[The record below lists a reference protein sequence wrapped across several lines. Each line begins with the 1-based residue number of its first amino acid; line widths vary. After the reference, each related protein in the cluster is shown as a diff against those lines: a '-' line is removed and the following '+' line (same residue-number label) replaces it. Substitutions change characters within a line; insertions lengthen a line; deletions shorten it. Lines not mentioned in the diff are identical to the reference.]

1 MSSLIQFFHGVFNMN
16 FTYKKPLLVAV
27 AAAVGSLIPFT
38 GVIAAPIQ
46 IGSDGAY
53 KPVLLPLEAKE
64 SSTSYTNVYPP
75 GTATTGSTLAQG
87 GGDLDVYIY
96 TLPNYP
102 VSAQKTLSVKV
113 TLTNGATFKARPAL
127 ICQST
132 GDNGIVANGVSAV
145 SWGSVTAAGNIT
157 NVNQAG
163 GATGYYL
170 TPLSTGNMGV
180 LTFEFPQKFTMP
192 EKGSGACLMV
202 FMSAAA
208 ALAGTAAAT
217 EYLEVLKGGAAGS
230 NIDMSVEV
238 TYQDVFASVTKTST
252 VPLIKFVTAYGATIS
267 QPTNTVTIDVATESK
282 KFTLN
287 GSSLTQV
294 SAGKVNVSATVAGI
308 RNATG
313 APISASNLFTSA
325 TLLIEGETV
334 STLGSITFG
343 TAACADLSTP
353 VGTPAAA
360 TSGGGGGSITVSLP
374 YVLNEN
380 NAYDAM
386 VSGTTALSICLN
398 ADGSKVMN
406 NGQLSITVNGVTD
419 GGKVFEIGKGDLAL
433 VGRNGTVI
441 RVLNIPNTSSTADRG
456 FLRFYNVS
464 SQPVV
469 VTGTLYGQDGKV
481 LGTNGSKLFDPLQPN
496 DVKALDTPGLMA
508 KVGVTAAWT
517 GRAWLMIQAPI
528 SSDLFRVQSLIRS
541 PNGTLINV
549 SADATD

>member
-1 MSSLIQFFHGVFNMN
+1 MN
-16 FTYKKPLLVAV
+16 LTYKKPLLVAI
-27 AAAVGSLIPFT
+27 AATVGSLIPFV

-46 IGSDGAY
+46 IGSDGSY

-64 SSTSYTNVYPP
+64 SSTSYTNVYPIGAGP
-75 GTATTGSTLAQG
+75 STLAQG

-113 TLTNGATFKARPAL
+113 TLTSGATFKARPAL
-127 ICQST
+127 VCQST
-132 GDNGIVANGVSAV
+132 ATNGIVAGGVSAV
-145 SWGSVTAAGNIT
+145 SWGQVTAAGLVTAANA
-157 NVNQAG
+157 AG
-163 GATGYYL
+163 GATGYHL
-170 TPLSTGNMGV
+170 SPLSTGNMGA
-180 LTFEFPQKFTMP
+180 LTFEFPQGFVMP

-208 ALAGTAAAT
+208 ALAGTAAG
-217 EYLEVLKGGAAGS
+217 EIGYLEVLKGGVAGS

-238 TYQDVFASVTKTST
+238 TYQDVFASVTKTSS
-252 VPLIKFVTAYGATIS
+252 VPLVKFVTAYGATIS
-267 QPTNTVTIDVATESK
+267 QPTNPVTIDVATESK

-287 GSSLTQV
+287 GSNLTQV

-325 TLLIEGETV
+325 TLLIEGDTI
-334 STLGSITFG
+334 STLGSVTFG
-343 TAACADLSTP
+343 TATCGDLSTP
-353 VGTPAAA
+353 VGTPAA
-360 TSGGGGGSITVSLP
+360 TTGGGGGSITVSLP
-374 YVLNEN
+374 YGVD

-386 VSGTTALSICLN
+386 VSGSTTTLGICLN

-406 NGQLSITVNGVTD
+406 NGQLSVTINGVTD

-441 RVLNIPNTSSTADRG
+441 RVLNIPNTSTTADRS
-456 FLRFYNVS
+456 FIRFYNVS

-481 LGTNGSKLFDPLQPN
+481 LGTNGVKLFDPLQPN
-496 DVKALDTPGLMA
+496 DVRALDTPTLMA
-508 KVGVTAAWT
+508 KTGVTAAWT